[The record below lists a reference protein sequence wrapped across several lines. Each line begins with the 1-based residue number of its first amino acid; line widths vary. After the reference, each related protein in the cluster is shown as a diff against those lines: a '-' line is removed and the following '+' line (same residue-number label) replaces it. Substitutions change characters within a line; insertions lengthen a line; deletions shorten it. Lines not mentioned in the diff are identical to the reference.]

1 MQAVFHTRTAMAT
14 VLQETKE
21 MPQPPAADTSTALRS
36 QMKAMESEILNLR
49 ADKSLLES
57 DKDELE
63 EALEKIKAGV
73 RNSEDTS
80 QVVKTE
86 NQTLKIEMKRHM
98 ENKVGMQKEINRLLK
113 ESTSLKQQLS
123 QSKATEEQATEA
135 LGSYQTQQ
143 QRLMAESK
151 ANIKGLR
158 DQHAL
163 ELGKMKRMQEDET
176 QGLLQ
181 KQNKQVHEMEGGFRT
196 QKQHLQD
203 TVAELKDTISN
214 QAVRIT
220 SYERRIEMLDT
231 ENHRLRVSTQLNQR
245 NKLSVTQLNEI
256 EALKKK
262 SQEQGDDIERLQSAL
277 SLFHINSHHDFRNLT
292 Q

>member
-1 MQAVFHTRTAMAT
+1 MAT

-21 MPQPPAADTSTALRS
+21 MPQPPAADTSTAPLRS

>member
-1 MQAVFHTRTAMAT
+1 MAAVAE
-14 VLQETKE
+14 ETKE
-21 MPQPPAADTSTALRS
+21 RLPLPHIQIDATTLRS

-49 ADKSLLES
+49 ADKTLLES
-57 DKDELE
+57 DKYELE
-63 EALEKIKAGV
+63 EALEKIKTGV
-73 RNSEDTS
+73 RNSDDTTE
-80 QVVKTE
+80 VMKTE
-86 NQTLKIEMKRHM
+86 NQTLKIEMKQHM
-98 ENKVGMQKEINRLLK
+98 ENKVSMQKEINRLLK
-113 ESTSLKQQLS
+113 ESTSLKQQLTKS
-123 QSKATEEQATEA
+123 KTTEEKATNA
-135 LGSYQTQQ
+135 LEKHQQNQ
-143 QRLMAESK
+143 QRLMAESRTS
-151 ANIKGLR
+151 IKGLR

-163 ELGKMKRMQEDET
+163 ELGKMKRTQEEET
-176 QGLLQ
+176 QGLLH
-181 KQNKQVHEMEGGFRT
+181 KQNKQVHEMEGCFRT

-203 TVAELKDTISN
+203 TVTELKDTISN
-214 QAVRIT
+214 QAIRIT

-262 SQEQGDDIERLQSAL
+262 SEEQGQDIERLQSAL

>member
-1 MQAVFHTRTAMAT
+1 MAT

-21 MPQPPAADTSTALRS
+21 MPPQPEDSSLRS

-49 ADKSLLES
+49 ADKALLES

-113 ESTSLKQQLS
+113 ESTSLKQELA

-135 LGSYQTQQ
+135 LGRHQTQQ

-151 ANIKGLR
+151 SSIKGLR

-163 ELGKMKRMQEDET
+163 EIGKMKRTQEEET

-196 QKQHLQD
+196 QKQNLQD

-231 ENHRLRVSTQLNQR
+231 DNHRMRVSTQLTQR

>member
-1 MQAVFHTRTAMAT
+1 MHAPLHTHKMAAVE
-14 VLQETKE
+14 ETKE
-21 MPQPPAADTSTALRS
+21 RLPLPEIEGTAALRS

-49 ADKSLLES
+49 ADKTLLES
-57 DKDELE
+57 DKEELE
-63 EALEKIKAGV
+63 EALEKIKTGV
-73 RNSEDTS
+73 RNSDDTT
-80 QVVKTE
+80 QVIKTE
-86 NQTLKIEMKRHM
+86 NQTLKIEMKQHM
-98 ENKVGMQKEINRLLK
+98 ENKVSMQKEINRLLK
-113 ESTSLKQQLS
+113 ESTSLKQQLTK
-123 QSKATEEQATEA
+123 SKSTEEQAT
-135 LGSYQTQQ
+135 GSLAKHQEQQ

-163 ELGKMKRMQEDET
+163 ELGKMKRMQAEET

-181 KQNKQVHEMEGGFRT
+181 KQNKQVHEMEGSFRT
-196 QKQHLQD
+196 QKQSLQD
-203 TVAELKDTISN
+203 TVTELKDTISN
-214 QAVRIT
+214 QAIRIT

-262 SQEQGDDIERLQSAL
+262 SQEQGEDIERLQSAL

>member
-1 MQAVFHTRTAMAT
+1 MAT

-113 ESTSLKQQLS
+113 ESTGLKQQLT

-151 ANIKGLR
+151 SSIKGLR

-163 ELGKMKRMQEDET
+163 EIGKMKRLQAEET

>member
-1 MQAVFHTRTAMAT
+1 
-14 VLQETKE
+14 
-21 MPQPPAADTSTALRS
+21 
-36 QMKAMESEILNLR
+36 MESEILNLR
-49 ADKSLLES
+49 ADKTLLES
-57 DKDELE
+57 DKYELE
-63 EALEKIKAGV
+63 EALEKIKTGV
-73 RNSEDTS
+73 RNSDDTT
-80 QVVKTE
+80 QVIKTE
-86 NQTLKIEMKRHM
+86 NQTLKIEMKAHM
-98 ENKVGMQKEINRLLK
+98 ENKVSMQKEINNLLK
-113 ESTSLKQQLS
+113 ESTSLKKELTKSKTMEEEATSALDKHQQN
-123 QSKATEEQATEA
+123 
-135 LGSYQTQQ
+135 Q

-151 ANIKGLR
+151 ASIKGLR

-181 KQNKQVHEMEGGFRT
+181 KQNKQVHEMEGSFRT
-196 QKQHLQD
+196 QKQNLQD

-214 QAVRIT
+214 QAIRIT

-256 EALKKK
+256 ESLKKK
-262 SQEQGDDIERLQSAL
+262 SEEQGQDIERLQSAL